1 MDLVGIEGLVV
12 GQNCLEQQQVLEGK
26 PKFNGSGSIKQ
37 ERSDPF
43 EDESNRASKVAK
55 RAGDLGMRSN
65 TENALPKEQMLS
77 FSSSSKP
84 EVSFLSGKDLGLISD
99 KNAPN
104 LAFSYFQ
111 QSAYSRSPTGF
122 GSGNLNGSM
131 HGPFTRIRGPFTPA
145 QWIELEHQAMIYKYL
160 IANIPVPANL
170 LVPIRKALTSSGFP
184 GFSLGSYPS
193 HSYGWGSFHLGYS
206 GSMDP
211 EPGRCRRTDGK
222 KWRCSRDAVP
232 DQKYCERHINR
243 GRHRS
248 RKPVEGHTGQ
258 AASGPTSTK
267 GVPAMSASASSL
279 VTSSGGAF
287 GGVTIAQHQI
297 KGLQPTGATNASTDP
312 IVNRYHDQQGLTVMP
327 STMNSKTEGS
337 PFTMKQ
343 NIPVDESS
351 QSEFGF
357 VSTDSLLNP
366 SQKGSYFSCK
376 GYNSL
381 LEFSSQQ
388 THDQYP
394 LRHYMPDLPKDQPN
408 RSAIPWPEELKSD
421 WTQLSMSIPMS
432 SDFSS
437 SSVMQDKTS
446 PSPLRLSHELDPSE
460 MGSRLGYI
468 VGEAG
473 PKQNARIPVS
483 WENPMGG
490 PLGEVLNNAASNA
503 RGSFKAQSLKGEAWD
518 GSPELGSSPTGVLQ
532 KPTFVSLSNSSSS
545 GSPRGENKKTQE
557 GGKSLR

>member
-1 MDLVGIEGLVV
+1 
-12 GQNCLEQQQVLEGK
+12 
-26 PKFNGSGSIKQ
+26 
-37 ERSDPF
+37 
-43 EDESNRASKVAK
+43 
-55 RAGDLGMRSN
+55 
-65 TENALPKEQMLS
+65 
-77 FSSSSKP
+77 
-84 EVSFLSGKDLGLISD
+84 
-99 KNAPN
+99 
-104 LAFSYFQ
+104 
-111 QSAYSRSPTGF
+111 
-122 GSGNLNGSM
+122 
-131 HGPFTRIRGPFTPA
+131 
-145 QWIELEHQAMIYKYL
+145 
-160 IANIPVPANL
+160 
-170 LVPIRKALTSSGFP
+170 
-184 GFSLGSYPS
+184 
-193 HSYGWGSFHLGYS
+193 
-206 GSMDP
+206 MDP

-437 SSVMQDKTS
+437 SSVIQEKTP

-503 RGSFKAQSLKGEAWD
+503 RGSFKAQSLKGEGWD

-545 GSPRGENKKTQE
+545 GSPRGENKKTHE